1 MFLGE
6 YGHHFTKTQARMGVE
21 STLEA
26 EFGISME
33 EGDVNIVTEKE
44 VDRLIK
50 KAKRGGFHVYVSA
63 ENVPSEKALYL
74 KAIYRLELG
83 NRVWPEKETMEIIRT
98 VGNED
103 EAGLKKLV
111 ADYLWRAY
119 RYSLETDEIHFV
131 TQKELQKLRSL
142 TA

>member
-1 MFLGE
+1 M
-6 YGHHFTKTQARMGVE
+6 
-21 STLEA
+21 
-26 EFGISME
+26 
-33 EGDVNIVTEKE
+33 
-44 VDRLIK
+44 
-50 KAKRGGFHVYVSA
+50 YVSA
-63 ENVPSEKALYL
+63 ENVPFERALYL

-111 ADYLWRAY
+111 ADHLRRAY